1 MKNNRE
7 KLVQSRQ
14 VKADKTVLKATHE
27 ERKRRVVVQV
37 VQHLRAGGIECLVL
51 EMLRSSQLA
60 DSEDMFIVSLEGSKE
75 EALSAWPRLLPYKQR
90 LFFLNKPAG
99 ISMRC
104 LFKVKNILQR
114 LKADVVH
121 SHHIGP
127 LLYAG
132 LAAMLLGIPYRIHT
146 EHDAWHM
153 QDVKRRQLES
163 LLLKI
168 IKPKLIADAEGVQKQ
183 LDVYQ
188 PGYPS
193 QIIHNGVDC
202 KLFHKGNKSYA
213 RAQLGLP
220 EKEVRIV
227 GCAGRL
233 TSVKGHEYLIEA
245 MKFLQEDCILVL
257 AGEGEERETLEAQI
271 KSNQLEDRII
281 LLGNVENMVYFYQSL
296 DVFCMAS
303 LNEGLPLS
311 PLEAQACGVPVVLT
325 DVGGCHEAC
334 CPESGVLVAPKDSSA
349 LAWAIRNTLRKLAKG
364 EIVSP
369 RNFVLSQRDFSYML
383 NQYRSLYQQL

>member
-1 MKNNRE
+1 MKNAAG
-7 KLVQSRQ
+7 KI
-14 VKADKTVLKATHE
+14 
-27 ERKRRVVVQV
+27 VVVQV

-51 EMLRSSQLA
+51 EMLRSSQISQA
-60 DSEDMFIVSLEGSKE
+60 EDMYIVSLEGTKE
-75 EALSAWPRLLPYKQR
+75 EALRHWPRLLPYKQR
-90 LFFLNKPAG
+90 LFFLNKPQG
-99 ISMRC
+99 LSLSC
-104 LFKVKNILQR
+104 LFKVKTLLKR
-114 LKADVVH
+114 LKANVVH

-132 LAAMLLGIPYRIHT
+132 FAAMMASVNYRIHT

-153 QDVKRRQLES
+153 QDKKRRKLES
-163 LLLKI
+163 VLLKL
-168 IKPKLIADAEGVQKQ
+168 IKPMLVADAQGVQDQ
-183 LDVYQ
+183 LNEYQ

-220 EKEVRIV
+220 QKDVKII

-233 TSVKGHEYLIEA
+233 TAVKGHAYLIEA
-245 MKFLQEDCILVL
+245 LKFLQDNCMLVL
-257 AGEGEERETLEAQI
+257 AGEGEYRDELEALI
-271 KSNQLEDRII
+271 RLHGLEHRVI
-281 LLGNVENMVYFYQSL
+281 LLGNVDNMVYFYQSL

-325 DVGGCHEAC
+325 DVGGSREAC
-334 CPESGVLVAPKDSSA
+334 CPDTGVMVAAEDSSA
-349 LAWAIRNTLRKLAKG
+349 LAWGIRKTLRRIDRG
-364 EIVSP
+364 TIESP
-369 RNFVLSQRDFSYML
+369 RNFVLSQRDFSNML
-383 NQYRSLYQQL
+383 NQYRALYRA